1 MFKFEKNLFRYL
13 IILILSFTII
23 KALNKVT
30 NLKIGLENE
39 EIIFYENQTIYEIKT
54 NYLHLKIIVN
64 NFDNII
70 YSQIADKIV
79 LDPTL
84 VRKCSYSS
92 YICQSE

>member
-1 MFKFEKNLFRYL
+1 MLKGINSLFGY
-13 IILILSFTII
+13 IIINIISFISPVEIT
-23 KALNKVT
+23 K
-30 NLKIGLENE
+30 LKIGLKNQKIFLSEN
-39 EIIFYENQTIYEIKT
+39 TTRYEIKT
-54 NYLHLKIIVN
+54 NYLHLKIIIN

>member
-1 MFKFEKNLFRYL
+1 MLKGINSLFAYIIINL
-13 IILILSFTII
+13 ISFISPVEIT
-23 KALNKVT
+23 K
-30 NLKIGLENE
+30 LKIGLKNQKIFLSENTTR
-39 EIIFYENQTIYEIKT
+39 YEVKT

-92 YICQSE
+92 YFCQSE

>member
-1 MFKFEKNLFRYL
+1 MPKGINTLFAYIIINIISFISPFEITK
-13 IILILSFTII
+13 
-23 KALNKVT
+23 
-30 NLKIGLENE
+30 LKIGLKNQKIFLSEN
-39 EIIFYENQTIYEIKT
+39 TTRYEIKT
-54 NYLHLKIIVN
+54 NYLHLKIIIN

>member
-1 MFKFEKNLFRYL
+1 MLKGINSLFGY
-13 IILILSFTII
+13 IIINIISFILSVEIT
-23 KALNKVT
+23 K
-30 NLKIGLENE
+30 LKIGLKNQKIFLSEN
-39 EIIFYENQTIYEIKT
+39 TTRYEIKT
-54 NYLHLKIIVN
+54 NYLHLKIIIN

-92 YICQSE
+92 YFCQSK

>member
-1 MFKFEKNLFRYL
+1 MLKGINILFAY
-13 IILILSFTII
+13 IIINIISFISPVEIT
-23 KALNKVT
+23 K
-30 NLKIGLENE
+30 LKIGLKNEKIFLSEN
-39 EIIFYENQTIYEIKT
+39 TTRYEIKT
-54 NYLHLKIIVN
+54 NYLHLKIIIN